1 MVLSLLPDLNRAW
14 QVSVVGAFSAFLIV
28 GYCIGGSIVAI
39 IDTNSDSSDMPT
51 VYEQPLSATEDPV
64 FNFTLMSS
72 FGSIMFGY
80 GFHAVLPDIQA
91 SLHDHNTK
99 DSKSDMKKA
108 VTAAF
113 SFSYPAY
120 IIVALIGFAAFGYS
134 VESDV
139 LLSINNV
146 LSKDAMYVIWI
157 FVTIKTSTEAAVY
170 NQAAFTLTRDITG
183 LTIDSD
189 HSDHHPRNWKIDFV
203 MRFVYVT
210 AAACIAVFIPFVSS
224 LISYSIIYRSSLK
237 TYTYIF
243 ELLMY
248 LVSLPILFTALSFS
262 LSLSV
267 VIILI
272 IQFTIE

>member
-1 MVLSLLPDLNRAW
+1 
-14 QVSVVGAFSAFLIV
+14 
-28 GYCIGGSIVAI
+28 
-39 IDTNSDSSDMPT
+39 
-51 VYEQPLSATEDPV
+51 
-64 FNFTLMSS
+64 
-72 FGSIMFGY
+72 MFGY

-139 LLSINNV
+139 LVSINNV

-224 LISYSIIYRSSLK
+224 LKFIMLYNISFISEY
-237 TYTYIF
+237 
-243 ELLMY
+243 
-248 LVSLPILFTALSFS
+248 V
-262 LSLSV
+262 
-267 VIILI
+267 
-272 IQFTIE
+272 